1 MVDIILTE
9 EERTQCSLQTLDL
22 IAKAA
27 IAGAVGYVLWHAF
40 VKEGIA
46 RSDFPSRFG
55 KKISARLS
63 KRFGFGGE

>member
-27 IAGAVGYVLWHAF
+27 IAGAIGYVLWHAF

-55 KKISARLS
+55 KKISTRLS